1 MPPEVSAIASARTT
15 ASQRV
20 RLRLDP
26 EIATQPLPPAQW
38 PSQPLPAPERMAMPT
53 LAPEPI
59 RVPAIETEM
68 PVEALEEEPV
78 VEAMTFPVEEPSH
91 STAWELEAETAEE
104 PPIQEEAMAH
114 EIFETP
120 VDPPAVVTTPAES
133 VQPDSSWLQ
142 QTRRLIPP
150 AALKVRS
157 GGLPPISQSGAVRG
171 NQPLSTRLG
180 PRETKKEEAPLIVE
194 SIPAAAVTE
203 SRPLP
208 RPELRR
214 PSPLPLSSMTQ
225 PERSLGR
232 GFWIVL
238 LVVILLLAIVL
249 YFFGAVPKITA
260 LLEQRNQ
267 PQPAVIVAAPV
278 APDRTVT
285 YTVARGSMEPSVI
298 PLSGTIE
305 PFQQTALYARTTG
318 YVRDWLADI
327 GDPVKAGQ
335 VLAELDTPDVDHQL
349 TQARASADEAKARL
363 VLAQDEAKR
372 WDMMAGAHAVSQQDA
387 DEKDSAR
394 DEAQAGFNAAQAN
407 VARLVDQELFK
418 EIRAPY
424 AGRVTARNLE
434 VGTLVA
440 AGSGSD
446 NTELFRIA
454 QTDPVRVF
462 IDVPEASAPSIRA
475 GLTASIEVP
484 SFPGRVFNGTVVRD
498 AGILDGKTHTLR
510 TELSVAN
517 PDGALLPGAQA
528 GVRLQLGD
536 SAPVVLIPIDTLV
549 AKPNGVAVARLTE
562 TNGHEVVHFTPVT
575 VGRDFGTEVEVLD
588 SVQAGDHIV
597 SHPPADLQDG
607 TAVNAQP
614 VEENPMPSLLPPK
627 PSAPRA

>member
-1 MPPEVSAIASARTT
+1 
-15 ASQRV
+15 V

-38 PSQPLPAPERMAMPT
+38 PSQPLPAPERIAMPEPAAQEP
-53 LAPEPI
+53 LPAPIVES
-59 RVPAIETEM
+59 AI
-68 PVEALEEEPV
+68 P
-78 VEAMTFPVEEPSH
+78 
-91 STAWELEAETAEE
+91 AEE
-104 PPIQEEAMAH
+104 PAAPFAWEHEADEPPVREEAVEH
-114 EIFETP
+114 EVPEVP
-120 VDPPAVVTTPAES
+120 ADPPAASTVQAAS
-133 VQPDSSWLQ
+133 VQPESTWLQ
-142 QTRRLIPP
+142 QTRRLVPP

-157 GGLPPISQSGAVRG
+157 GALSPISLSGIARG
-171 NQPLSTRLG
+171 DRPPTRRFG
-180 PRETKKEEAPLIVE
+180 SRETTKEETAAPVVA
-194 SIPAAAVTE
+194 PAVAATD

-214 PSPLPLSSMTQ
+214 PSPLPLSSMTR

-238 LVVILLLAIVL
+238 LVVILLLAVVL
-249 YFFGAVPKITA
+249 YFFGVVPKVTA
-260 LLEQRNQ
+260 MLEQRGQ
-267 PQPAVIVAAPV
+267 PHPAVVVSAPV
-278 APDRTVT
+278 APERTVS
-285 YTVARGSMEPSVI
+285 YTVARGSMAPAII

-305 PFQQTALYARTTG
+305 PSQQTELYARTTG

-327 GDPVKAGQ
+327 GDQVQAGQ

-349 TQARASADEAKARL
+349 TQARATADEAKAHL
-363 VLAQDEAKR
+363 MLAQDEAKR

-394 DEAQAGFNAAQAN
+394 DEAQAGFNAAQAS

-424 AGRVTARNLE
+424 AGRITARNLE

-440 AGSGSD
+440 AGSGTG
-446 NTELFRIA
+446 NNVLFRIA

-462 IDVPEASAPSIRA
+462 VDVPEARAPAIRT

-484 SFPGRVFNGTVVRD
+484 SVPDRAFNGTVVRD
-498 AGILDGKTHTLR
+498 AGILDATTHTLR
-510 TELSVAN
+510 TELRVAN

-528 GVRLQLGD
+528 GVHLQLAD
-536 SAPVVLIPIDTLV
+536 SSPVVLIPIDTLV
-549 AKPNGVAVARLTE
+549 AKPNNITAVARLTE
-562 TNGHEVVHFTPVT
+562 TNGHDVVHFTPVT

-588 SVQAGDHIV
+588 SVQAGDRIV
-597 SHPPADLQDG
+597 SHPPADLKDG

-614 VEENPMPSLLPPK
+614 LEEAPMPSLLPPK